1 MDFSNVPLGSGYT
14 LLFFTPAEASTIDA
28 LVAEIIP
35 DEQGSP
41 GARGA
46 GVVEYIDH
54 SLAGF
59 VQELQPLYRNGIH
72 ALAEYALA
80 RFGSPLR
87 FLDDRRKEAVVEELD
102 ILVTADPQDPLGEF
116 FRVVREHTV
125 QGYFGDPAYGGNRD
139 AAGWTLLGFPG
150 AQRGYSADQL
160 KPGFDGSR
168 ILILTVNDRYQQIY
182 ERRLAPASEGIA
194 GAQKGAEVASGEP
207 DATAEKDR

>member
-59 VQELQPLYRNGIH
+59 VQELQPLYRN
-72 ALAEYALA
+72 
-80 RFGSPLR
+80 
-87 FLDDRRKEAVVEELD
+87 
-102 ILVTADPQDPLGEF
+102 
-116 FRVVREHTV
+116 
-125 QGYFGDPAYGGNRD
+125 
-139 AAGWTLLGFPG
+139 
-150 AQRGYSADQL
+150 
-160 KPGFDGSR
+160 
-168 ILILTVNDRYQQIY
+168 
-182 ERRLAPASEGIA
+182 
-194 GAQKGAEVASGEP
+194 
-207 DATAEKDR
+207 